1 MEVLNLKQKESLS
14 YLAGINRPINPAQ
27 VTKLAESIS
36 KMGNIRPIVV
46 ANISFIT
53 GKATKYIIDG
63 QHLFNALIRNGLPI
77 EYVLIEVSNTKDLV
91 EKIALLNS
99 SSKSWTLVDY
109 ITSWQVV
116 SNDYKKL
123 FQYYNIYD
131 FELSFLAGVLMN
143 KNVTARN
150 AGQQTVTKFIKRGEF
165 KISDEQKNVEI
176 LNKLTDVLKI
186 IPRLNRQENKFL
198 CSEYVDFLRVNL
210 SKYNHEKFLENL
222 QKQKQKFIL
231 ATHEQT
237 KLASMFEK
245 LI

>member
-1 MEVLNLKQKESLS
+1 MEVLNLKQKETLS

-27 VTKLAESIS
+27 VTKLAESIN

-46 ANISFIT
+46 AIISFIS

-63 QHLFNALIRNGLPI
+63 QHLFNALMRNGLPI
-77 EYVLIEVSNTKDLV
+77 EYILIEVKDTKDLV

-99 SSKSWTLVDY
+99 SSKSWTLIDY
-109 ITSWQVV
+109 ITSWQMI

-123 FQYYNIYD
+123 LHYYNVYD
-131 FELSFLAGVLMN
+131 FELAFLAGVLMN
-143 KNVTARN
+143 KNYKGISGGGN
-150 AGQQTVTKFIKRGEF
+150 VTKFIKKGEF

-198 CSEYVDFLRVNL
+198 CSEYVDFLRINL
-210 SKYNHEKFLENL
+210 SKYNHETFLENL
-222 QKQKQKFIL
+222 KKQKQKFIL

>member
-1 MEVLNLKQKESLS
+1 MEVLNLKQKETLS

-27 VTKLAESIS
+27 VTKLAESIN

-46 ANISFIT
+46 AIISFIS

-63 QHLFNALIRNGLPI
+63 QHLFNALMRNGLPI
-77 EYVLIEVSNTKDLV
+77 EYVLIEVKDTKDLV

-99 SSKSWTLVDY
+99 SSKSWTLIDY

-123 FQYYNIYD
+123 LHYYNVYD
-131 FELSFLAGVLMN
+131 FELVFLAGVLMN
-143 KNVTARN
+143 KNYKGISGGGN
-150 AGQQTVTKFIKRGEF
+150 VTKFIKKGEF
-165 KISDEQKNVEI
+165 KVSDEQKNVEI

-198 CSEYVDFLRVNL
+198 CSEYVDFLRINL

-222 QKQKQKFIL
+222 KKQKQKFIL